1 MDNELAQ
8 ALTRRLLAVQA
19 ALQTNL
25 ADQARQF
32 GMTVTQAMVAQVL
45 RQNPGSTLQE
55 VSVRL
60 GLPKST
66 VSRVVDDLVNKG
78 IALRVIPASNRRT
91 VLLSLA
97 DASAGC
103 VPSNFDDVFPGGFP
117 DDPHEV
123 RRLMDSLDRLLEMI
137 EKPSK

>member
-8 ALTRRLLAVQA
+8 ELTRRLLAVEA
-19 ALQTNL
+19 ALQANL

-55 VSVRL
+55 VAARL

-78 IALRVIPASNRRT
+78 IALRVIPATNRRT
-91 VLLSLA
+91 VVLSLA

-103 VPSNFDDVFPGGFP
+103 VPTSFDDVFPGGFP
-117 DDPHEV
+117 EDPREV
-123 RRLMDSLDRLLEMI
+123 RKLLASLERLLKMI